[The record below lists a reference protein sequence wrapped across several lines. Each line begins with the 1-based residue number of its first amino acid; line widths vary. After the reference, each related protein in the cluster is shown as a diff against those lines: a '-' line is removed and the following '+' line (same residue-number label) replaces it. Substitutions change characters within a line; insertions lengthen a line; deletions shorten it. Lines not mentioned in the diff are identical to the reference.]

1 MTLKRPSLALLL
13 LGDRLVAGAVH
24 GKRFETFT
32 VDSEQPAAT
41 LRAELNQRRLGI
53 RTVALGLPRPVVTV
67 KPIELPDIGGELRDM
82 VQFELERHLPFPS
95 DDASYD
101 FLALPGGSGGLSG
114 PSGSSTGNAA
124 RRVLIAAVDRKVLE
138 GALRL
143 AEEARL
149 RPVSLTVAAHDL
161 LALVAP
167 RQRGHVVWLHRTADS
182 TSLMFLDAGKIVLS
196 RSVPT
201 AEDGALAAEIE
212 RSLVITHWAGVDAVW
227 RSGDG
232 DTATS
237 PTESTPTMFGAP
249 VAAPPYTSRA
259 RALLVQIDDPAPGA
273 AQLALAVAMASRRRV
288 RPLDLL
294 PGRLR
299 PRRLTRQQIFA
310 ASALAAAV
318 ILGIGALLVPGHR
331 ENRRLAIINKRIV
344 ELDGPARAVEQTLQ
358 ELERKRR
365 LLTTIQSLESA
376 TIRPLPVLRE
386 LTDLIPSDAW
396 LTTVSFDVKG
406 VELTGQAAAASSL
419 IPVLE
424 NSPRFERVEFASPVT
439 RGRDK
444 EQFRIRTA
452 WESGGPASPAEPPR
466 QPAQWPAG
474 PRVRADQ
481 APALQPS
488 QLQPRRLP
496 TAPQGRVQ

>member
-1 MTLKRPSLALLL
+1 MTLKRPNLALLL

-67 KPIELPDIGGELRDM
+67 KPIELPDVGGELRDM

-101 FLALPGGSGGLSG
+101 FLALPSGSGG
-114 PSGSSTGNAA
+114 PSTGNAA
-124 RRVLIAAVDRKVLE
+124 RRVLIAAVDRKVVE

-167 RQRGHVVWLHRTADS
+167 RQRGHIVWLHRTADS
-182 TSLMFLDAGKIVLS
+182 TSLVFLAAGQIVLS

-201 AEDGALAAEIE
+201 AEDGALAAEIQ
-212 RSLVITHWAGVDAVW
+212 RSLAITRWAGVDAVW

-232 DTATS
+232 DGATS
-237 PTESTPTMFGAP
+237 PTESALTTFGSP
-249 VAAPPYTSRA
+249 VTAPPYTSSA

-273 AQLALAVAMASRRRV
+273 AQLALAVAMASTRRV

-294 PGRLR
+294 PARLR
-299 PRRLTRQQIFA
+299 PRRLTGQQLLA
-310 ASALAAAV
+310 VGALAAAV

-331 ENRRLAIINKRIV
+331 ENRRMAVINKRIV

-396 LTTVSFDVKG
+396 LTTVSLDVKG

-419 IPVLE
+419 ISVLE

-452 WESGGPASPAEPPR
+452 WESGGPAVTAEPPR
-466 QPAQWPAG
+466 QPAQRPAA
-474 PRVRADQ
+474 PRAGADQ
-481 APALQPS
+481 SLGLDPS
-488 QLQPRRLP
+488 QPQPKRAP
-496 TAPQGRVQ
+496 SAPQRPRP

>member
-1 MTLKRPSLALLL
+1 MTLKRPNLALLL
-13 LGDRLVAGAVH
+13 LGDRLIAGAVH

-53 RTVALGLPRPVVTV
+53 RSVALGLPRPVVTV
-67 KPIELPDIGGELRDM
+67 KPIELPDVGGELRDM

-101 FLALPGGSGGLSG
+101 FVALPRGLSG
-114 PSGSSTGNAA
+114 PSGSGGSATGNAA
-124 RRVLIAAVDRKVLE
+124 RRVLIAAVDRKVVE

-161 LALVAP
+161 LALVSP
-167 RQRGHVVWLHRTADS
+167 RQRGHIVWLHRTADS
-182 TSLMFLDAGKIVLS
+182 TSLVFLAAGQIVLS

-201 AEDGALAAEIE
+201 AEDGALAAEIQ
-212 RSLVITHWAGVDAVW
+212 RSLAITRWAGVDAVW

-232 DTATS
+232 DGATS
-237 PTESTPTMFGAP
+237 PTESALTMFGAP
-249 VAAPPYTSRA
+249 VSAPPYTSSA

-273 AQLALAVAMASRRRV
+273 AQLTLAVAMASTRRV

-294 PGRLR
+294 PARLR
-299 PRRLTRQQIFA
+299 PRRLTRQQLLA
-310 ASALAAAV
+310 VGALAAAV

-331 ENRRLAIINKRIV
+331 ENRRLAVINKRIV
-344 ELDGPARAVEQTLQ
+344 ELDGPARAVEHTLQ

-365 LLTTIQSLESA
+365 LLTTIRSLESA

-396 LTTVSFDVKG
+396 LTTVSLDVKG

-419 IPVLE
+419 ISVLE

-452 WESGGPASPAEPPR
+452 WESGAPAVTPEPAR
-466 QPAQWPAG
+466 QPAQRPAASRAG
-474 PRVRADQ
+474 ADQ
-481 APALQPS
+481 SPALDMS

-496 TAPQGRVQ
+496 TEPPRPRP

>member
-13 LGDRLVAGAVH
+13 LGDRLVAGAMH

-32 VDSEQPAAT
+32 VDSEQPATT
-41 LRAELNQRRLGI
+41 LRAELDQRRLGI

-95 DDASYD
+95 DDAAFD
-101 FLALPGGSGGLSG
+101 FLPLPGG
-114 PSGSSTGNAA
+114 PSGSGGSSTAHAA
-124 RRVLIAAVDRKVLE
+124 RRVLIAAADRKVVE

-143 AEEARL
+143 AEEAHL

-167 RQRGHVVWLHRTADS
+167 RQRGHIVWLHRTAED
-182 TSLMFLDAGKIVLS
+182 TSLVFLAAGQIVLS

-201 AEDGALAAEIE
+201 ADDEALAAEIQ
-212 RSLVITHWAGVDAVW
+212 RSLAITRWAGVDAVW

-232 DTATS
+232 EGAAS
-237 PTESTPTMFGAP
+237 PTESALTTFGGP
-249 VAAPPYTSRA
+249 VSAPPYLPRV
-259 RALLVQIDDPAPGA
+259 RALLGHINDPAPGA
-273 AQLALAVAMASRRRV
+273 AQLALAVTLASGRRV

-294 PGRLR
+294 PARLR
-299 PRRLTRQQIFA
+299 PRRLTRQQVVA
-310 ASALAAAV
+310 VGALAAAV
-318 ILGIGALLVPGHR
+318 MLGIGALLVPGHR
-331 ENRRLAIINKRIV
+331 ENRRLAVINKRIV
-344 ELDGPARAVEQTLQ
+344 ELEAPVRAVEQTLQ
-358 ELERKRR
+358 QLERKRR
-365 LLTTIQSLESA
+365 LLATIQSLQSA

-386 LTDLIPSDAW
+386 LTELVPNDAW
-396 LTTVSFDVKG
+396 LTTVSLDAKG

-444 EQFRIRTA
+444 EQFRIRTT
-452 WESGGPASPAEPPR
+452 WESGAPAVAAEPPR
-466 QPAQWPAG
+466 PPAQRPSA
-474 PRVRADQ
+474 PRVGADRT
-481 APALQPS
+481 PALEPA
-488 QLQPRRLP
+488 QLQPRP
-496 TAPQGRVQ
+496 SPGAPQRPRP